1 MTRERKEH
9 KLDLQ
14 VCVGEKSIL
23 TVHTFELT
31 NPRETLIRLQ
41 KQSKSKSKPQH
52 KKLLNSIP
60 QERVLPGD

>member
-9 KLDLQ
+9 RMDLQ

-31 NPRETLIRLQ
+31 NPRETLTQLQ
-41 KQSKSKSKPQH
+41 RQSKSKSKPQH
-52 KKLLNSIP
+52 KKLLDSIP
-60 QERVLPGD
+60 QEHRPAR